1 MIGISMASDCA
12 SRSSLLII
20 WKLLLPLSCIMMRRF
35 WTLCPCWMALWS
47 AKALSFPPDHEAMS
61 FMLFFFFSFFVG
73 LLGFSVWMVYPA
85 LLIRVVVKGYAR
97 KG

>member
-1 MIGISMASDCA
+1 
-12 SRSSLLII
+12 
-20 WKLLLPLSCIMMRRF
+20 
-35 WTLCPCWMALWS
+35 MALWS

-61 FMLFFFFSFFVG
+61 FMLFFSPFWLPFFPFFVG